1 MGIRIL
7 YIGEI
12 VGRAGVFAVKK
23 LLPALRRETGAD
35 LVVACA
41 NGATGG
47 SGIGKAHSVYL
58 RKLGIDVLT
67 TGEAAFYKKDI
78 VEAFPKSPWLLR
90 PLNYPPGV
98 PGRGFRAYQT
108 PKGPVVVAQLL
119 GQAGFPRVHLENPFH
134 VLDAALPTLSEGS
147 KAVLLDFRAATTAER
162 RAMARYADGRVSA
175 VLGSYGRALSAD
187 AEVSAAGTAS
197 MTDTGRTGSL
207 MSVGGMDA
215 ATRIHEYRSGVPVW
229 AKDSSEAP
237 ELQGCV
243 IELGADGRA
252 VSIETLRVPCEEEF
266 VEGTRHSDQ
275 G

>member
-1 MGIRIL
+1 
-7 YIGEI
+7 
-12 VGRAGVFAVKK
+12 
-23 LLPALRRETGAD
+23 
-35 LVVACA
+35 
-41 NGATGG
+41 
-47 SGIGKAHSVYL
+47 
-58 RKLGIDVLT
+58 
-67 TGEAAFYKKDI
+67 
-78 VEAFPKSPWLLR
+78 
-90 PLNYPPGV
+90 
-98 PGRGFRAYQT
+98 
-108 PKGPVVVAQLL
+108 
-119 GQAGFPRVHLENPFH
+119 
-134 VLDAALPTLSEGS
+134 
-147 KAVLLDFRAATTAER
+147 
-162 RAMARYADGRVSA
+162 MARYADGRVSA

>member
-12 VGRAGVFAVKK
+12 VGRVGIFSVKK
-23 LLPALRRETGAD
+23 LLPRLKADTGAD

-58 RKLGIDVLT
+58 RKLGVDVLT
-67 TGEAAFYKKDI
+67 TGEAAFFKKDI

-98 PGRGFRAYQT
+98 PGRGFRSYQT

-119 GQAGFPRVHLENPFH
+119 GQAGFTRVHLENPFH
-134 VLDAALPTLSEGS
+134 VLDAALSALKDLSQ
-147 KAVLLDFRAATTAER
+147 AVILDFRAPTTAER
-162 RAMARYADGRVSA
+162 RAMIQYADGRVSA
-175 VLGSYGRALSAD
+175 VLGSFGRALSAD
-187 AEVSAAGTAS
+187 AAVSKAGTAS

-215 ATRIHEYRSGVPVW
+215 ETRIREYRSGVPVW
-229 AKDSSEAP
+229 ARDAIGTP

-243 IELGADGRA
+243 IELDGSGRA
-252 VSIETLRVPCEEEF
+252 VSIETLRVPCKEEF
-266 VEGTRHSDQ
+266 HEGTGNSD
-275 G
+275 